1 MVGRAAYLA
10 LIRYR
15 ADARLTIDEG
25 QNMNS
30 PLAPRREFLKTT
42 LLGSACSW
50 TLPAFL
56 QQVWWAASE
65 ESARPPTCNR
75 IPGTQFRI
83 DGRVRTYLAGVSE
96 QWLKVAPLSNP
107 AILEMFRDR
116 DRRPL
121 REMVPWA
128 GEFAGKYLTSAV
140 QVWRVTGDESLKQSI
155 ADFVTRLVALQ
166 AEDGY
171 LGPWP
176 KESRLTGRAP
186 NIGAQGGD
194 TWDAWG
200 HYHVMLGLLLW
211 HDETGDLT
219 ALACARRI
227 GDLFCEKFETAR
239 LVDVGSTE
247 MNLAPIHSLCL
258 L

>member
-1 MVGRAAYLA
+1 MSTP
-10 LIRYR
+10 
-15 ADARLTIDEG
+15 LT
-25 QNMNS
+25 
-30 PLAPRREFLKTT
+30 PRREFLKTA
-42 LLGSACSW
+42 LLSSACSFVV
-50 TLPAFL
+50 PASMR
-56 QQVWWAASE
+56 QAWSAESE
-65 ESARPPTCNR
+65 KSAHPRACDC
-75 IPGTQFRI
+75 IPGTQFQL
-83 DGRVRTYLAGVSE
+83 DGRVRSYLTGVSE

-107 AILEMFRDR
+107 AMLEMFRDR

-140 QVWRVTGDESLKQSI
+140 QVLRLTSDESLKKFI
-155 ADFVTRLVALQ
+155 ADFVRRLVALQ

-186 NIGAQGGD
+186 NIGAKGGD

-211 HDETGDLT
+211 HEETGDST

-227 GDLFCEKFETAR
+227 GDLFCQK
-239 LVDVGSTE
+239 
-247 MNLAPIHSLCL
+247 
-258 L
+258 